1 MADVKDMTVKQIQ
14 ETYGVT
20 DRQARRYKERGKIPI
35 ARKPK
40 NTTPAPVDIDKEAFL
55 RDEPENSVVHEGAL
69 FTVEEAPADI
79 FPEEKPLDKVF
90 KALGLNAKK
99 EEPKK
104 DRVYDPKLNKA
115 QQSIFDSFSPLVVAL
130 FIFCAGT
137 VWTKI
142 DAEIGPILVPD
153 KDVAEKVIHPL
164 VRIYARHSK
173 IAAALD
179 PDTVDFSAAM
189 AALVGYAWTSLSM
202 YQEIKKRKEL
212 GYEDTQT
219 EPDINTRRNGSI
231 SDTARDNY
239 SSSSKNGH
247 DSTSHRR
254 NATRADSSINGANND
269 SVGFANNFNAS
280 NLDANERYQYEKLSQ
295 LRSLDIASRAR
306 RSGRG

>member
-1 MADVKDMTVKQIQ
+1 MTVKQVQ
-14 ETYGVT
+14 EIYGVSE
-20 DRQARRYKERGKIPI
+20 RQARRYKERGKVPVNM
-35 ARKPK
+35 KPK
-40 NTTPAPVDIDKEAFL
+40 NVAPPVDIDKEAFL
-55 RDEPENSVVHEGAL
+55 RPEPENSVSHDGTL
-69 FTVEEAPADI
+69 FTVEEAPPDI

-99 EEPKK
+99 TEPKK

-142 DAEIGPILVPD
+142 DAEIGPVLAPD

-202 YQEIKKRKEL
+202 YQEIKKRREL
-212 GYEDTQT
+212 DNEDTQAYESPNEQGNNNSRQSAST
-219 EPDINTRRNGSI
+219 SGYRE
-231 SDTARDNY
+231 
-239 SSSSKNGH
+239 SSTIQNGH
-247 DSTSHRR
+247 DSTNHRR
-254 NATRADSSINGANND
+254 YAPRPDSSEHGADNGG
-269 SVGFANNFNAS
+269 VGYDVNFNPR
-280 NLDANERYQYEKLSQ
+280 NLNENERYQYEKLSQ
-295 LRSLDIASRAR
+295 LRRLDIEARAR
-306 RSGRG
+306 RSGRS